1 MKIKIITAIKIGKIS
16 ILNKFEGGLG
26 WQNVINSNSIIYD
39 LKKVIQSNIV
49 GICRYILRSCQIVLN
64 SLFLLLFLNVV

>member
-16 ILNKFEGGLG
+16 ILIKFEGGLG

-39 LKKVIQSNIV
+39 
-49 GICRYILRSCQIVLN
+49 
-64 SLFLLLFLNVV
+64 